1 MRLASPIRI
10 SKNSI
15 KKILKN
21 LQRIAFFFF
30 LSQFQFNSILFQ
42 FLQSDSFSRVVT
54 STDWFQTSKL
64 VMIDPIEKSA
74 ELASLKETS
83 NSLGR
88 LSQKWMGKSDSGK
101 MAMCSTVL
109 PDLNTVVSLIPSLE
123 LAIWSNNFE

>member
-1 MRLASPIRI
+1 M
-10 SKNSI
+10 
-15 KKILKN
+15 
-21 LQRIAFFFF
+21 
-30 LSQFQFNSILFQ
+30 
-42 FLQSDSFSRVVT
+42 

-109 PDLNTVVSLIPSLE
+109 PDLNTVVSLTTLNDS
-123 LAIWSNNFE
+123 